1 MIKLVVRDK
10 RFTSL
15 SSNGHEIPLNSGQAL
30 SNYGRVFNKSSK
42 TDSFAFRSWRFEK
55 IHRTARRYYPMDS
68 IKPCIY
74 YDARREWNRLEAL

>member
-15 SSNGHEIPLNSGQAL
+15 SSNGHEIPLNSGQMP
-30 SNYGRVFNKSSK
+30 SNSGHVFKKGSN

-55 IHRTARRYYPMDS
+55 VHRKARRYYPMGS
-68 IKPCIY
+68 VKPSLRN
-74 YDARREWNRLEAL
+74 DARS